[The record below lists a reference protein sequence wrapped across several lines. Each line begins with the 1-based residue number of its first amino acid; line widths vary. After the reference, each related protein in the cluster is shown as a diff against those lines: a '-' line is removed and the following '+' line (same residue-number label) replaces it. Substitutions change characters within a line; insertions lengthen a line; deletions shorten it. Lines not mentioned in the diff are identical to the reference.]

1 MRMKLSGAAAL
12 AVLLAMPAVAQDTVA
27 GPVATSAVGDPTVG
41 APVDAGVLDGDFF
54 IIGAGVALTPTYEG
68 SDDYVATPF
77 PAIAGRVGGIGIA
90 PRAGGVALDLIADYD
105 TPGNVQF
112 QLGPVARLRFGR
124 DGDTKDDVVELL
136 EDQDLAVEVG
146 ANAGITFAQ
155 VLHPYDRL
163 TVSSDIRWDVAGA
176 HDGMV
181 VTPGVSYLTP
191 LSRGIFAALNVNAEW
206 VDDSFAEYYYGV
218 SAEQAAITGLPQYQA
233 DGGFKSAG
241 VNLIAGFDLNGD
253 ITDGGLAVV
262 GLASYNRLF
271 GSAED
276 TPFTSIRGSADQ
288 WVGGIGLAYTF

>member
-1 MRMKLSGAAAL
+1 MRTILTGAATL
-12 AVLLAMPAVAQDTVA
+12 AALLAMPAIAQDVA
-27 GPVATSAVGDPTVG
+27 APGSVGTTGQGAVPEQI
-41 APVDAGVLDGDFF
+41 DAGVLDGDFLV
-54 IIGAGVALTPTYEG
+54 IGAGVGYTPTYEG
-68 SDDYVATPF
+68 ADDYTVTPF
-77 PAIAGRVGGIGIA
+77 PAVAGRVGGIGIA
-90 PRAGGVALDLIADYD
+90 PRAGGLALDLIADYD
-105 TPGNVQF
+105 TAGNVQF

-124 DGDTKDDVVELL
+124 DGDTGDDVVNLL
-136 EDQDLAVEVG
+136 DDQDLAVEVG

-163 TVSSDIRWDVAGA
+163 TVSTDVRWDVAGA

-206 VDDSFAEYYYGV
+206 VDDSFAEYYYGLD
-218 SAEQAAITGLPQYQA
+218 AQQAAITGLPRYDA

-253 ITDGGLAVV
+253 ITDGGLSIV

>member
-1 MRMKLSGAAAL
+1 MRTILSGAVLAAL
-12 AVLLAMPAVAQDTVA
+12 LAAPAIAQDTAVA
-27 GPVATSAVGDPTVG
+27 SGTVR
-41 APVDAGVLDGDFF
+41 ADEYDMPADQIDAGVLDGDFF
-54 IIGAGVALTPTYEG
+54 IIGAGVGLTPTYEG

-90 PRAGGVALDLIADYD
+90 PRAGGIALDLIADYD
-105 TPGNVQF
+105 NGSNVQF

-146 ANAGITFAQ
+146 ANAGVTFAQ

-163 TVSSDIRWDVAGA
+163 TVSTDVRWDVAGA

-218 SAEQAAITGLPQYQA
+218 TPGQATITGLPQYQA

-241 VNLIAGFDLNGD
+241 VNLVAGFDLNGD

-276 TPFTSIRGSADQ
+276 TPFTSIRGSANQ

>member
-1 MRMKLSGAAAL
+1 MRTILSGAALVALLAAPAL
-12 AVLLAMPAVAQDTVA
+12 AQDSTVTSGTVRATDYDMPRQQI
-27 GPVATSAVGDPTVG
+27 
-41 APVDAGVLDGDFF
+41 DAGVLDGDFLV
-54 IIGAGVALTPTYEG
+54 IGAGVGVVPTYEG
-68 SDDYVATPF
+68 SDDYTVTPF

-90 PRAGGVALDLIADYD
+90 PRAGGIALDLISDYD

-124 DGDTKDDVVELL
+124 DGDVKDDIVERL
-136 EDQDLAVEVG
+136 EDQDLAVELG
-146 ANAGITFAQ
+146 ANAGVTFAQ

-163 TVSSDIRWDVAGA
+163 TISSDIRWDVAGA

-206 VDDSFAEYYYGV
+206 VDDSFAEYYYGID
-218 SAEQAAITGLPQYQA
+218 AGQAAITGLPQYDA

-241 VNLIAGFDLNGD
+241 INLIAGFDLNGD

-276 TPFTSIRGSADQ
+276 TPFTSIRGSANQ